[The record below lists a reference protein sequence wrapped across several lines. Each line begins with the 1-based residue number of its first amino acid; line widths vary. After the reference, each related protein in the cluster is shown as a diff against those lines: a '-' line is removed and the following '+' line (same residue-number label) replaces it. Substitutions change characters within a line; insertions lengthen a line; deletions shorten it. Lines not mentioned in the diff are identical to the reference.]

1 MVEFFNRS
9 LKIWHTPESTDYVQE
24 IRKLL
29 SPFWGFTFKSKG
41 LFELNFPVVKMVEV
55 TWMTI
60 WALASMQIYRWLE
73 WLQWM
78 IYWWLND
85 CSSLRYWRL
94 QWVTGYCSLTSG
106 FLHISD
112 VTDESTI
119 VWKSPDDILT
129 RFSACRSHLRYR
141 GFSTLLRPV
150 QASCSQATVLPLRHV
165 ITLSA
170 LPVSAAD
177 YTHYTPV
184 TVITCIL
191 GNRP

>member
-9 LKIWHTPESTDYVQE
+9 LKIWHTPESTGYVQE

-29 SPFWGFTFKSKG
+29 CPFLGFTFKSKG

-85 CSSLRYWRL
+85 CSSLRYLRL

-112 VTDESTI
+112 VTEESTT
-119 VWKSPDDILT
+119 VWKSPDDILHAD
-129 RFSACRSHLRYR
+129 RASAIEGSRDS
-141 GFSTLLRPV
+141 STLLRPV
-150 QASCSQATVLPLRHV
+150 QASCSQATVLPLCHV